1 MNDLGSTMQAMRQ
14 IRLQEPF
21 RAVFYAPFYAA
32 LARDAYKE
40 QGVAVELISGTQPSL
55 AKDSVLEGRAHL
67 AWGGPMRI
75 LLAHDADPASPLRN
89 FGAAILGDPFFLVGR
104 TPRPDFRLTDL
115 ATLTLGTVS
124 EVPTPWWTL
133 QDDIRRAGLDPESV
147 TRVKDKSM
155 AENAAAVAEGRLD
168 VAQLF
173 EPFIS
178 QMEADGTGHVWHA
191 AASRGPT
198 SYTTFYS
205 SVQNIAEYAP
215 EFRAMIRGLAATQR
229 WFMAATP
236 EEIVA
241 TIAGF
246 FPGMDPA
253 LLARCIQRYRSLG
266 IWTATPHFPPEPF
279 DRLQSA
285 MRSGGAINSEPG
297 YDHCVDDAITVAAL
311 AKN

>member
-1 MNDLGSTMQAMRQ
+1 MQAMRQ

-21 RAVFYAPFYAA
+21 RAVFYAPYYAA
-32 LARDAYKE
+32 LARNAYRD
-40 QGVAVELISGTQPSL
+40 QGVVVELVSGTQPSL

-104 TPRPDFRLTDL
+104 TPRPGFRLTDL
-115 ATLTLGTVS
+115 AALTLGTVS

-147 TRVKDKSM
+147 TRVTSQSM
-155 AENAAAVAEGRLD
+155 AENATAVSEGRLD

-173 EPFIS
+173 EPFVS
-178 QMEADGTGHVWHA
+178 QMETDGTGHVWHT

-205 SVQNIAEYAP
+205 SAGNISEYAP

-229 WFMAATP
+229 WFMAAAP
-236 EEIVA
+236 EEIAA
-241 TIAGF
+241 TIASF
-246 FPGMDPA
+246 FPAMDA
-253 LLARCIQRYRSLG
+253 VLLARCIARYRGLG
-266 IWTATPHFPPEPF
+266 IWTADPHFPPEPF
-279 DRLQSA
+279 NRLQSS
-285 MRSGGAINSEPG
+285 MRSGGAISREPG
-297 YDHCVDDAITVAAL
+297 YDRCVDEVIVVAAL
-311 AKN
+311 KGN

>member
-1 MNDLGSTMQAMRQ
+1 MQAMRQ

-21 RAVFYAPFYAA
+21 RAVFYVPFYAA
-32 LARDAYKE
+32 LARDSYKE
-40 QGVAVELISGTQPSL
+40 QGVAVELVSGTQPSL

-104 TPRPDFRLTDL
+104 EPRPDFKLTDL

-133 QDDIRRAGLDPESV
+133 QDDIRRAGLDPSGVARV
-147 TRVKDKSM
+147 TDQPM
-155 AENAAAVAEGRLD
+155 ASNAAAVAEGRLD

-173 EPFIS
+173 EPFVS
-178 QMEADGTGHVWHA
+178 QMERDGTGHAWHA

-205 SVQNIAEYAP
+205 SADNIAEYAP
-215 EFRAMIRGLAATQR
+215 EFRAMIRGLAATQL

-236 EEIVA
+236 EEIAAEV
-241 TIAGF
+241 TGF
-246 FPGMDPA
+246 FLGMDQA
-253 LLARCIQRYRSLG
+253 LLARCIARYRSLG
-266 IWTATPHFPPEPF
+266 IWTADPHFPPEPF
-279 DRLQSA
+279 ERLQAA
-285 MRSGGAINSEPG
+285 MLSGGAISREPG
-297 YDHCVDDAITVAAL
+297 YAHCVDDAIVRDAL
-311 AKN
+311 REK

>member
-1 MNDLGSTMQAMRQ
+1 MRH

-21 RAVFYAPFYAA
+21 RAVFYVPFYAA
-32 LARDAYKE
+32 LARHAYKDE
-40 QGVAVELISGTQPSL
+40 GVEVELVSGTQPSL

-104 TPRPDFRLTDL
+104 TPRPDFRLTEL

-133 QDDIRRAGLDPESV
+133 QDDIRRAGLDPE
-147 TRVKDKSM
+147 RVARVADRGM

-178 QMEADGTGHVWHA
+178 QMEAAGTGHVWHA

-205 SVQNIAEYAP
+205 SAQNIAEFAP

-229 WFMAATP
+229 WFMAAAP
-236 EEIVA
+236 EAIAA
-241 TIAGF
+241 TVAGF

-253 LLARCIQRYRSLG
+253 LLARCIARYRGLG
-266 IWTATPHFPPEPF
+266 IWTATPHFPPESF
-279 DRLQSA
+279 NRLQAS
-285 MRSGGAINSEPG
+285 MRSGGAIGREPG
-297 YDHCVDDAITVAAL
+297 YEHCVDEAITVAAL
-311 AKN
+311 AEK

>member
-1 MNDLGSTMQAMRQ
+1 MQAMRQ

-21 RAVFYAPFYAA
+21 RAVFYAPFYAV
-32 LARDAYKE
+32 LARNAYKE
-40 QGVAVELISGTQPSL
+40 QGLDVELVSGTQPSL

-104 TPRPDFRLTDL
+104 APRPDFRLTDL

-147 TRVKDKSM
+147 KRVTDQPM
-155 AENAAAVAEGRLD
+155 AANATAVAEGRLD
-168 VAQLF
+168 VVQLF

-178 QMEADGTGHVWHA
+178 RMEMEGTGHAWHA

-205 SVQNIAEYAP
+205 SVENIAEYAP
-215 EFRAMIRGLAATQR
+215 EFRAMIRALATTQR
-229 WFMAATP
+229 WFMAAAP
-236 EEIVA
+236 GEIAA
-241 TIAGF
+241 TVGDF
-246 FPGMDPA
+246 FPDMDGA
-253 LLARCIQRYRSLG
+253 LLARCIARYRDLG
-266 IWTATPHFPPEPF
+266 IWTADPHFPPEPF
-279 DRLQSA
+279 ERLQSA
-285 MRSGGAINSEPG
+285 MRSGGAISREPG
-297 YDHCVDDAITVAAL
+297 YARCVDDAIVSVAL
-311 AKN
+311 KEM

>member
-1 MNDLGSTMQAMRQ
+1 MQAMRQ

-21 RAVFYAPFYAA
+21 RAVFYAPFYAV
-32 LARDAYKE
+32 LARNAYKE
-40 QGVAVELISGTQPSL
+40 QGVEVELVSGTQPSL

-104 TPRPDFRLTDL
+104 EPRPEFRLTDL

-133 QDDIRRAGLDPESV
+133 QDDIRRAGLDPDSV
-147 TRVKDKSM
+147 KRVTDKSM
-155 AENAAAVAEGRLD
+155 VENATAVAEGRLD

-178 QMEADGTGHVWHA
+178 QMEREGTGYPWHA

-205 SVQNIAEYAP
+205 SVRNITEYGP
-215 EFRAMIRGLAATQR
+215 EFRAMIRALAATQR

-236 EEIVA
+236 EEIA
-241 TIAGF
+241 TTVAGF
-246 FPGMDPA
+246 FPGMDRA
-253 LLARCIQRYRSLG
+253 LLARCLQRYRDLG
-266 IWTATPHFPPEPF
+266 IWTATPHFPAEPF
-279 DRLQSA
+279 NRLQSA
-285 MRSGGAINSEPG
+285 MRSGGAIGREPG

-311 AKN
+311 AEN